1 MTTPP
6 RDLQGAWAVV
16 TGGSRG
22 IGRAISRELA
32 QYGSDVLI
40 LFREEE
46 QAARATVAELCELG
60 VRAEARRADVR
71 DPEAVG
77 VAIDSLAGAG
87 ESIGIL
93 VNCAGITADRTVGK
107 LRMAD
112 WRAVIDTNLTG
123 CFTTVQ
129 AVLPHMR
136 SVGYGRI
143 VNVGSII
150 GQTGNWGQANYA
162 AAKAGVLG
170 FTKSLA
176 RETAQQDITVNA
188 VCPGFIDTDMLATVS
203 PEIIETIRRRI
214 PKGRL
219 GQPEDVAY
227 AVAFLAAPRAAY
239 ITGQTINVNG
249 GDYM

>member
-22 IGRAISRELA
+22 IGRAIGRELA
-32 QYGSDVLI
+32 RRGSDVLI
-40 LFREEE
+40 LFREDE
-46 QAARATVAELCELG
+46 QAASATVAELRGLD

-77 VAIDSLAGAG
+77 VAIDSLAIAG
-87 ESIGIL
+87 GSIAIL
-93 VNCAGITADRTVGK
+93 VNCAGITADRTVSK
-107 LRMAD
+107 LPMAD

-123 CFTTVQ
+123 CFTTVK
-129 AVLPHMR
+129 AVLPQMR
-136 SVGYGRI
+136 RAGYGRI
-143 VNVGSII
+143 VNISSII
-150 GQTGNWGQANYA
+150 GQTGNCGQANYA

-176 RETAQQDITVNA
+176 LETARHDITVNA
-188 VCPGFIDTDMLATVS
+188 VCPGFIDTEMLAAVPS
-203 PEIIETIRRRI
+203 EVIESVRRRI

-219 GQPEDVAY
+219 GRSEDVAY
-227 AVAFLAAPRAAY
+227 VVAFLAAPRATY

>member
-1 MTTPP
+1 M
-6 RDLQGAWAVV
+6 

-32 QYGSDVLI
+32 RYGSGVLI
-40 LFREEE
+40 LFREDS
-46 QAARATVAELCELG
+46 QAASATVAQLRALG

-71 DPEAVG
+71 NPEAVG
-77 VAIDSLAGAG
+77 AAVDSLASAG
-87 ESIGIL
+87 EPIAIL
-93 VNCAGITADRTVGK
+93 VNCAGITADRTIGK
-107 LRMAD
+107 LGMAD

-123 CFTTVQ
+123 CFSTVK

-136 SVGYGRI
+136 STGYGRI
-143 VNVGSII
+143 VNIGSII
-150 GQTGNWGQANYA
+150 GQTGNSGQTNYA
-162 AAKAGVLG
+162 AAKAGMLG

-188 VCPGFIDTDMLATVS
+188 VCPGFIDTDMLATVP
-203 PEIIETIRRRI
+203 PEIIETVRRRI

-227 AVAFLAAPRAAY
+227 VVAFLAAPRAAY